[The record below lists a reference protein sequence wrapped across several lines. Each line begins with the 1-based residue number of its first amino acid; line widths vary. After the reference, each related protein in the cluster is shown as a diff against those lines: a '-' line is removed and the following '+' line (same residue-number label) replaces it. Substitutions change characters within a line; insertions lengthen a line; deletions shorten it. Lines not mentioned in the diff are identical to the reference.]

1 MTLFSVDFSQT
12 RQPPPPPPDSRT
24 LADWP
29 PSIIQPLSTCYCTKA
44 ETTGRETRKG
54 NDYNSARLIRMIL
67 CVLGYWLVWGAY
79 RSKWATGGSH
89 GVEGRGRGGSSLTGC
104 SIRFAATDKLTIDRY
119 AHRPSIWHC
128 RDSGVQSLPLTWN
141 RNRNDGVSLY
151 MFHVSDHRSLKL
163 NIFKACFFPNNGQ
176 P

>member
-1 MTLFSVDFSQT
+1 MYRNVRRECDSVFGRFFANDT
-12 RQPPPPPPDSRT
+12 PDLRT

-67 CVLGYWLVWGAY
+67 CVLGYWLVWEHIGQSELREVAMGL
-79 RSKWATGGSH
+79 GGR
-89 GVEGRGRGGSSLTGC
+89 EGSSLTGC

-128 RDSGVQSLPLTWN
+128 RDSGCSLPLTWN

-151 MFHVSDHRSLKL
+151 MFHVFYHQRKIKYLK
-163 NIFKACFFPNNGQ
+163 KALTLF
-176 P
+176 